1 MPKVDVGMN
10 RAVVYAVA
18 GVVLSMSEPIGLL
31 VVRQIFGMRPIPT
44 ELLLELATYIYV
56 SVTSAILLGALAYLI
71 GRQADRLEALAET
84 DTLTGLANRR
94 ALRRR
99 LTDDLRRARRYG
111 SPVSLLLVD
120 VDGLKRIND
129 EGGHAAGDR
138 VIRRI
143 ADAITA
149 TLREADV
156 GARWGGDEFAIL
168 MPNTRADAARHSAE
182 RLAARLKWRRPA
194 DADPVTV
201 SVGIATF
208 DPAHEPRV
216 EAEELAQRADEAMY
230 GAKRAGRDRIHAA

>member
-1 MPKVDVGMN
+1 MS
-10 RAVVYAVA
+10 RALVYAAA
-18 GVVLSMSEPIGLL
+18 GVILSLGEPIGLL
-31 VVRQIFGMRPIPT
+31 LVREIYGMRPIPT
-44 ELLLELATYIYV
+44 ELLLERVTYIYV
-56 SVTSAILLGALAYLI
+56 SVTSAILLGVLAYLI

-84 DTLTGLANRR
+84 DALTGLANRR

-129 EGGHAAGDR
+129 TRGHAAGDR
-138 VIRRI
+138 VIRRV

-149 TLREADV
+149 TLREADL

-168 MPNTRADAARHSAE
+168 LPDTSADAARRSAE
-182 RLAARLKWRRPA
+182 RLAGHLRFRRGT
-194 DADPVTV
+194 DVDPVSV

-208 DPAHEPRV
+208 DPAQDMRV
-216 EAEELAQRADEAMY
+216 NAEELVHRADEAMY
-230 GAKRAGRDRIHAA
+230 SAKRAGRDLIRAA

>member
-1 MPKVDVGMN
+1 MS
-10 RAVVYAVA
+10 RAFVYAIA
-18 GVVLSMSEPIGLL
+18 GVVLSLGEPIGLL
-31 VVRQIFGMRPIPT
+31 LVREIYGMRPIPT
-44 ELLLELATYIYV
+44 ELLLERVTYIYV
-56 SVTSAILLGALAYLI
+56 SVTSAILLGVLAYLI

-84 DTLTGLANRR
+84 DALTGLANRR

-129 EGGHAAGDR
+129 TRGHAAGDR
-138 VIRRI
+138 VIRRV

-149 TLREADV
+149 TLREADL

-168 MPNTRADAARHSAE
+168 LPDTSGDAARRS
-182 RLAARLKWRRPA
+182 AARLAGHLRFRRGT
-194 DADPVTV
+194 DADPVSV

-208 DPAHEPRV
+208 DPAQDMRV
-216 EAEELAQRADEAMY
+216 NAEQLVHRADEAMY
-230 GAKRAGRDRIHAA
+230 SAKRAGRDLIRAA